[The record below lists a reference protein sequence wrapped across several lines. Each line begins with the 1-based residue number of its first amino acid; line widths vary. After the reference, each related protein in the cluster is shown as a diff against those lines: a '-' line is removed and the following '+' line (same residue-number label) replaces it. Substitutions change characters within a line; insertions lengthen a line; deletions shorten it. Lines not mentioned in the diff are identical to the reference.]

1 MQGPVSCIV
10 LGVQTH
16 STPESLDRSQL
27 SVAAPAVS
35 WRGKESE
42 MLPASH
48 TRRQGCAFCRR
59 HSQATIEVVWK
70 TSSRQRGWTSGLAHP
85 PPSLP
90 AVSGRTAASES
101 SPSVKCW
108 LRTRQVWVNGAQ
120 GVTLSARVSRAGHSA
135 SRASCLPGGCRGLER
150 ARCPERAGGSPDA
163 RSHLS
168 SNVPDKSWLCL
179 WAARGCRWERGR
191 EGRAGAVR
199 RRPARVEPLGAQA
212 RPAFVLTWART
223 SGAAATSPLRLE
235 GRGGGG
241 AWTWEGRGLG
251 V

>member
-16 STPESLDRSQL
+16 SIPESLDRTQL

-35 WRGKESE
+35 WRGTESE

-59 HSQATIEVVWK
+59 HSQATIEVVGK
-70 TSSRQRGWTSGLAHP
+70 MPSRQRGWTTGLDHP

-101 SPSVKCW
+101 SSSVKCW

-135 SRASCLPGGCRGLER
+135 SRASCAPG
-150 ARCPERAGGSPDA
+150 
-163 RSHLS
+163 
-168 SNVPDKSWLCL
+168 
-179 WAARGCRWERGR
+179 AAADSRGR
-191 EGRAGAVR
+191 VVPSGLASHRTLARISPATSRTSPGFACGPPGAADGSGVGRVGQELFGGAQ
-199 RRPARVEPLGAQA
+199 PAWNPSEPQA
-212 RPAFVLTWART
+212 RPAFVLSWART
-223 SGAAATSPLRLE
+223 SGAAATSPRRLE